1 MQTLVEI
8 VAHNFT
14 VTDLPWL
21 TAAIL
26 ACSLVMQDVLE
37 KNFEYMK

>member
-1 MQTLVEI
+1 MQILVEV

-14 VTDLPWL
+14 VTDLPRL

-37 KNFEYMK
+37 KILNT

>member
-26 ACSLVMQDVLE
+26 VCSLVMQDLE